1 MNINM
6 YVEISNN
13 SSASAVFYLQFHLVI
28 TPHQFQMKSYFL
40 LCFLLNAV
48 LLIISSA
55 INIKKEPIKDWSD
68 CMNEEEREF
77 KYGLVEEQGGI
88 IVDSNQ
94 HR

>member
-1 MNINM
+1 MKAN
-6 YVEISNN
+6 YV
-13 SSASAVFYLQFHLVI
+13 LC
-28 TPHQFQMKSYFL
+28 L
-40 LCFLLNAV
+40 LLIAA

-55 INIKKEPIKDWSD
+55 INIKKEPYKDWSK

-77 KYGLVEEQGGI
+77 KCGLVEEQGGM

>member
-1 MNINM
+1 
-6 YVEISNN
+6 
-13 SSASAVFYLQFHLVI
+13 
-28 TPHQFQMKSYFL
+28 MKAYYL
-40 LCFLLNAV
+40 LCLLLIAA

-55 INIKKEPIKDWSD
+55 INIKKEPNKDWSK

-77 KYGLVEEQGGI
+77 KYGLVEEQGGM

>member
-1 MNINM
+1 M
-6 YVEISNN
+6 YIESSNN

-28 TPHQFQMKSYFL
+28 TPHQFQMKAYFL
-40 LCFLLNAV
+40 LCFLLYSA

-55 INIKKEPIKDWSD
+55 LHIKKEPNKDWSK

-77 KYGLVEEQGGI
+77 KYGLVKEQGGI